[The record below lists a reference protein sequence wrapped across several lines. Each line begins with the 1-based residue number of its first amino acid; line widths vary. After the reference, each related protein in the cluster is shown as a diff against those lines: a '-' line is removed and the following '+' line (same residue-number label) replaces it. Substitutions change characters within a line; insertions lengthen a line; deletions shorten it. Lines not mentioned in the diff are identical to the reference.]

1 MVTSTVAIYRW
12 VYFREYNRLQ
22 YATSMSTT
30 GYTCALRRRGRGS
43 NLENTIAEEPSWS
56 KANICLDPRGTRQVE
71 TCFLA

>member
-30 GYTCALRRRGRGS
+30 GYTCALRRRGGGLTS
-43 NLENTIAEEPSWS
+43 KNTIAEERSWS
-56 KANICLDPRGTRQVE
+56 KANICLDSRGTRQVE